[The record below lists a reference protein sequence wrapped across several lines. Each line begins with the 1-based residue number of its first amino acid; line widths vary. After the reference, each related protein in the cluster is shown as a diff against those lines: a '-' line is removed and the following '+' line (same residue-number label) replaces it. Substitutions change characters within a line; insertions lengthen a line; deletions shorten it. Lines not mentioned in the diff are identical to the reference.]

1 MSTNVLTPSA
11 PATETRLDL
20 DGYRVMDSQS
30 RQVRFTRKGR
40 DALSGRFAR
49 AGVDLRRVRTLDEV
63 EQAICDVTGWEY
75 RRLSPAQRED
85 EATVAGINDLHFIT
99 DGITGQPLRPRSARR
114 QRLQAAEQ
122 KLLDLLGITV

>member
-1 MSTNVLTPSA
+1 MSTNGLTPSA

-40 DALSGRFAR
+40 DALSGR
-49 AGVDLRRVRTLDEV
+49 TLDEV

-75 RRLSPAQRED
+75 RRLSPTQRED
-85 EATVAGINDLHFIT
+85 EATVAGINNLHFIT

-114 QRLQAAEQ
+114 QRLPAAEQ
-122 KLLDLLGITV
+122 K